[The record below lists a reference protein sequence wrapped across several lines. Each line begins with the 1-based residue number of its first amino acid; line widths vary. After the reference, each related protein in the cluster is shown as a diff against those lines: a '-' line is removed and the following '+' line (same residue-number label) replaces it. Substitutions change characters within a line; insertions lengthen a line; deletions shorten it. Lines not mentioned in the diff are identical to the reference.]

1 MMIGDVVV
9 AIDGK
14 TTREPNDVQAVLSP
28 DLVGTTITV
37 TIVRGDE
44 RRNLTLVVGGDTL
57 AANEMD
63 GTVTA
68 LAVE

>member
-14 TTREPNDVQAVLSP
+14 TTRETNDVQAVLSP
-28 DLVGTTITV
+28 DSVGTTITV

-44 RRNLTLVVGGDTL
+44 RRNLTLVVGGDT
-57 AANEMD
+57 
-63 GTVTA
+63 TQ
-68 LAVE
+68 